1 MKILLL
7 EDDLMLGKTV
17 KSALENE
24 NNIVDW
30 VVDAASCEAALATTK
45 FEILLLDLGL
55 PDKSGIEVLKKI
67 RLQKKSIPILI
78 LTAYSS
84 VLKKIEGLDAGADDY
99 LTKPFDL
106 DELMARIRSL
116 VRRNNNV
123 TTSIITHC
131 DIKLDVTNHQV
142 TQAGNTIDLT
152 PKEFTILKI
161 FFEKIGKVVE
171 KSYLEEILYS
181 WDNAIE
187 SNTVEVNIHNLRKK
201 LGKDLIKTIRGVGY
215 IVK

>member
-55 PDKSGIEVLKKI
+55 SDKSGIEVLKKI

-84 VLKKIEGLDAGADDY
+84 VLKKIEGLGCWS
-99 LTKPFDL
+99 
-106 DELMARIRSL
+106 R
-116 VRRNNNV
+116 
-123 TTSIITHC
+123 
-131 DIKLDVTNHQV
+131 
-142 TQAGNTIDLT
+142 
-152 PKEFTILKI
+152 
-161 FFEKIGKVVE
+161 
-171 KSYLEEILYS
+171 
-181 WDNAIE
+181 
-187 SNTVEVNIHNLRKK
+187 
-201 LGKDLIKTIRGVGY
+201 
-215 IVK
+215 